1 MPINQLKNKIKAVL
15 WEVELDQLPKWQRT
29 LIKLLRIFQAVI
41 RDLSDGLPTLR
52 AMSLVYTTLLSII
65 PVLAVTFSIL
75 KGFGLHHQIEPLL
88 SHVLSPLGEQGVNIA
103 KQVINFV
110 DNIDVKLLGV
120 MGIVLLIYTVISLI
134 NKIERAFNHTWH
146 ITEYRGLVQRIT
158 EYLSVI
164 MIGPILILTALTI
177 TAAITSSTIIGKLSH
192 VEIFSFIF
200 TTTGNLLPYLLV
212 IAAFTV
218 LYQLLPN
225 TRVNF
230 RSAFTGAFIAGIL
243 WETTGWLFASFVV
256 NSSNYTVVYSSFAIL
271 ILFMIWIYLS
281 WLILLIGAAIAYYHQ
296 HPEKI
301 PADQR
306 LSLLS
311 NRMKEKIALLAMYYI
326 GKHFHENKAPWTLM
340 ALADAL
346 NISTEPLSEVMHALE
361 SERLITRQLDHDS
374 GYLPCQSLENITL
387 VRIFDSI
394 RRQHETGRMNIESI
408 HSDKSINDL
417 LDRIEYSVT
426 QSVGQLSLRDL
437 ITQTS
442 LNLNH

>member
-29 LIKLLRIFQAVI
+29 LIKLLRIFQAVV

-65 PVLAVTFSIL
+65 PLLAVTFSIL

-88 SHVLSPLGEQGVNIA
+88 SHVLSPLGDQGITITN
-103 KQVINFV
+103 QVINFV

-164 MIGPILILTALTI
+164 MIGPILILTALTL
-177 TAAITSSTIIGKLSH
+177 TAAITSSTIIDKLSH
-192 VEIFSFIF
+192 IEIFSFIF

-212 IAAFTV
+212 ITAFTV

-306 LSLLS
+306 LPRFS
-311 NRMKEKIALLAMYYI
+311 NRMKEKIALLTMYYI
-326 GKHFHENKAPWTLM
+326 GKHFHENKTPWTLIE
-340 ALADAL
+340 LADAL
-346 NISTEPLSEVMHALE
+346 NISSEPLAEVLHALE
-361 SERLITRQLDHDS
+361 NEKLITRQLDHDS

-387 VRIFDSI
+387 VRIFDSV

-417 LDRIEYSVT
+417 LDRIEHSVT

-437 ITQTS
+437 ITHTS